1 MTLWKT
7 DHYANAPK
15 ASGWYLDLVALAGIA
30 AAPGLLFKWL
40 FPMPF
45 IPPAI
50 CVVSFLMAAAF
61 AWFAHY
67 TRADRRSAGITA
79 WDVAGIFTLLWIGAG
94 LASDHR
100 HLVQFFELLAMA
112 S

>member
-7 DHYANAPK
+7 DHYTNAPK
-15 ASGWYLDLVALAGIA
+15 ASGWYLDLIALAGIA

-45 IPPAI
+45 VPPAI
-50 CVVSFLMAAAF
+50 CVVSFLMAAVF

-67 TRADRRSAGITA
+67 TGADRRSAAITA
-79 WDVAGIFTLLWIGAG
+79 WDVAGIFAVLWIGAG

-100 HLVQFFELLAMA
+100 HLVQFLEILARA